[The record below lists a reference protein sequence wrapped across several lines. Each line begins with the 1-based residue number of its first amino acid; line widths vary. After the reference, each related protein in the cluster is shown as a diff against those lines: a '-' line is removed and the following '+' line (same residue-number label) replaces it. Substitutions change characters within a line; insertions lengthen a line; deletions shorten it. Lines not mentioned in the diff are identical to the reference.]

1 MTGATMDWGFTIFL
15 LAGFLA
21 VVLLLEGAFL
31 LWRDTGSSEVRRL
44 ERRLRALHA
53 GGHGIEASSLIK
65 AREADR
71 VGAIGKLL
79 LALPRVASLE
89 KMLQQAGIVMK
100 TSRFLATAAML
111 MAAVFL
117 VLLALRQPLWLAAML
132 GLGSVL
138 VPVLWLS
145 RARNRRLK
153 RLEAQLPDAVE
164 LIARALRAGHAFPTS
179 LQMVSEELPD
189 PLGEEFALV
198 FEEVNYGLPVSD
210 AMLNLAARVPV
221 DDLRFFAVAV
231 VLQRETGGNL
241 AEILDNISQLIR
253 ERFKLYGTVRVLS
266 AEGRAS
272 AWVMTLLP
280 FVAALA
286 LNLVSP
292 GFMEVL
298 WKDPAGIKLI
308 LMAAIAMVIGIFW
321 LWRIVQIRV

>member
-1 MTGATMDWGFTIFL
+1 MDWGFTIFL

-100 TSRFLATAAML
+100 TSRFLATTAML

>member
-1 MTGATMDWGFTIFL
+1 MDWGFTIFL

-21 VVLLLEGAFL
+21 VVLLLEGGFL
-31 LWRDTGSSEVRRL
+31 LWRNTRSPEVRQL

-53 GGHGIEASSLIK
+53 GGHGVEASSLIK

-71 VGAIGKLL
+71 AGVLGKLL

-100 TSRFLATAAML
+100 TSRFLIITALL
-111 MAAVFL
+111 MVAVFL
-117 VLLALRQPLWLAAML
+117 VLLALRQPLWLAAMI

-138 VPVLWLS
+138 LPVLWLS

-189 PLGEEFALV
+189 PLGEEFGVA
-198 FEEVNYGLPVSD
+198 FEEVNYGLPISD

-280 FVAALA
+280 FAAALV

-298 WKDPAGIKLI
+298 WQDPAGIKLI
-308 LMAAIAMVIGIFW
+308 TVALIAMTIGIFW

>member
-1 MTGATMDWGFTIFL
+1 MDWGFTIFL
-15 LAGFLA
+15 LVRFLA
-21 VVLLLEGAFL
+21 VVLLLEGGFY
-31 LWRDTGSSEVRRL
+31 LWRDTGSAEARQL

-53 GGHGIEASSLIK
+53 GGHGVEASSLIK

-71 VGAIGKLL
+71 VGVIGKLL

-100 TSRFLATAAML
+100 TSRFLATTGML
-111 MAAVFL
+111 MATVFL
-117 VLLALRQPLWLAAML
+117 VMLALRQPPWLAAML

-138 VPVLWLS
+138 LPFLWLGA
-145 RARNRRLK
+145 ARNRRLK

-164 LIARALRAGHAFPTS
+164 LIARALRAGHAFPTA

-189 PLGEEFALV
+189 PIGGEFASA
-198 FEEVNYGLPVSD
+198 FEEINYGLPISD

-221 DDLRFFAVAV
+221 EDLRFFAVAV

-241 AEILDNISQLIR
+241 AEILDNIGRLIR
-253 ERFKLYGTVRVLS
+253 ERFKLYGTIRVLS
-266 AEGRAS
+266 AEGKMS
-272 AWVMTLLP
+272 AWVLTLLP
-280 FVAALA
+280 FVAALVI
-286 LNLVSP
+286 NLVSP

-298 WKDPAGIKLI
+298 WKDPAGVKLVMFA
-308 LMAAIAMVIGIFW
+308 LGAMVVGVFW